1 MTVKRPPARRPRV
14 AGHNR
19 PRPVAPAPVAVEED
33 DVPVVDVP
41 VVDIPAE
48 EPPVDEVEESAPR
61 SRLPLVLVVIAAVL
75 VGLGSFF
82 LVRSNS
88 VDHGVDTRAMT
99 EVNGQVKDALEKIFS
114 YSYDKVDEAGAA
126 AREVLAG
133 TAVGE
138 YDKLIT
144 QVKTLAPEQRLV
156 LATRVTSI
164 GAKSVD
170 GDRAEL
176 LVFLDQ
182 VSTRVDT
189 GKTSG
194 SAAALSVTA
203 QRQNGRWKIV
213 ELIPR

>member
-1 MTVKRPPARRPRV
+1 MKRPPVRRPRV

-19 PRPVAPAPVAVEED
+19 PRPVVPAPAVE
-33 DVPVVDVP
+33 DVPVSEV
-41 VVDIPAE
+41 VVD
-48 EPPVDEVEESAPR
+48 EPPVDDIEADEVPAPK
-61 SRLPLVLVVIAAVL
+61 SRLPLVLVLAAALL

-88 VDHGVDTRAMT
+88 VDQGVDTRAMT
-99 EVNGQVKDALEKIFS
+99 EVNGHVKDALEKIFS

-203 QRQNGRWKIV
+203 ERQNGQWKIV

>member
-1 MTVKRPPARRPRV
+1 
-14 AGHNR
+14 
-19 PRPVAPAPVAVEED
+19 
-33 DVPVVDVP
+33 
-41 VVDIPAE
+41 
-48 EPPVDEVEESAPR
+48 
-61 SRLPLVLVVIAAVL
+61 
-75 VGLGSFF
+75 
-82 LVRSNS
+82 
-88 VDHGVDTRAMT
+88 VDTRAMT
-99 EVNGQVKDALEKIFS
+99 EVNGHVKDALEKIFS

-138 YDKLIT
+138 YDKLIA

-203 QRQNGRWKIV
+203 ERQNGQWKIV

>member
-19 PRPVAPAPVAVEED
+19 PRSTAAPVVVAEEL
-33 DVPVVDVP
+33 V
-41 VVDIPAE
+41 E
-48 EPPVDEVEESAPR
+48 EPPVDDLDLSEVEEEPPPR
-61 SRLPLVLVVIAAVL
+61 SRLPLVLVLAAAVL

-88 VDHGVDTRAMT
+88 VDQGVDTRAMT
-99 EVNGQVKDALEKIFS
+99 EVNGHVKDALEKIFS

-203 QRQNGRWKIV
+203 ERQNGHWKIV